1 MGGWAPSF
9 KTPNAA
15 FDMELRRLT
24 GMEPV
29 AMACSIAATLAAGE
43 KVELFLLFTRCVG
56 TVDPAEK
63 VWEWERL

>member
-1 MGGWAPSF
+1 MGGWPPSF
-9 KTPNAA
+9 KAPNAA

-29 AMACSIAATLAAGE
+29 AIACSITATLAAGE
-43 KVELFLLFTRCVG
+43 NVELFLLLTRCVG
-56 TVDPAEK
+56 PVDPAEN